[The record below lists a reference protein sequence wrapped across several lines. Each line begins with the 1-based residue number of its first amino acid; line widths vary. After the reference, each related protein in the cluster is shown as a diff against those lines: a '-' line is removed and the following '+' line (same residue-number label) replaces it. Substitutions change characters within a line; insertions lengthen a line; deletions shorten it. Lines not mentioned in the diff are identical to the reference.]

1 MRVSYPALGRRF
13 TPRRE
18 AGERL
23 FQRLEVSRT
32 TLSRIAERD
41 LEIASE
47 VAAFLVGELDWVA
60 ACQAGT
66 TRLAKRR

>member
-1 MRVSYPALGRRF
+1 
-13 TPRRE
+13 
-18 AGERL
+18 
-23 FQRLEVSRT
+23 VSRT